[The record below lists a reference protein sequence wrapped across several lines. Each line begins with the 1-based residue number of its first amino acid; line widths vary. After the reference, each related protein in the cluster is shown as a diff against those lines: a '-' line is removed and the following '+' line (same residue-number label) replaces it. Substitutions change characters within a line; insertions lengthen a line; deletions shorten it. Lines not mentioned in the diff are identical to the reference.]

1 MGGTM
6 LCALVQNNIVTS
18 IQTLDSAGYQSASQ
32 VYQAVIDISA
42 TVPQPQIGWIFNGS
56 ILVSNGNNLMQI
68 TKLAFRER
76 ITTGELV
83 GIYTA
88 KPSNPV
94 IQLLMDNQALATYV
108 DLTRSDTISGVMYLV
123 SIGLLTSDRANVIL
137 TTPPTASEVYK
148 G

>member
-1 MGGTM
+1 M
-6 LCALVQNNIVTS
+6 LCALVQNNMVTAV
-18 IQTLDSAGYQSASQ
+18 QDLDDAGYQNASKSCQ
-32 VYQAVIDISA
+32 IVIDISA
-42 TVPQPQIGWIFNGS
+42 TVPQPQIGWIFSGS
-56 ILVSNGNNLMQI
+56 ILVSNGTNSMQI

-137 TTPPTASEVYK
+137 TTPPTASEVYT